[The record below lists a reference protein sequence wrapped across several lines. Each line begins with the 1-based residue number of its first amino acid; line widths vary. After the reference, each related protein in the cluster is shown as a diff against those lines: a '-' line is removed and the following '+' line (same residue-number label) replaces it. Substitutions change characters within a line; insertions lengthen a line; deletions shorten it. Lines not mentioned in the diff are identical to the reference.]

1 MNLIKDTM
9 DLYKNSYL
17 LTIMNITYHNYNY
30 LLCLI
35 YLFWYLYN
43 ISNIHKF
50 TNENYVN
57 NYLIFYSFYK
67 INYFVKNMCYN
78 ITQLGVQFKT
88 YYTHIIIDIMFSI
101 IYIGIFIFDFKNN
114 NNIYI
119 IQYWIFYSI
128 LINVFIFIYGTLYL
142 IIKMDFRN
150 NTIDMIDFTA

>member
-1 MNLIKDTM
+1 MNLIKDTV

-17 LTIMNITYHNYNY
+17 LTIMNITYHYYNY

-43 ISNIHKF
+43 IINIHKF

-78 ITQLGVQFKT
+78 ITQLGLQFKT
-88 YYTHIIIDIMFSI
+88 HYTHIIIDIMFSI
-101 IYIGIFIFDFKNN
+101 IYICIFIFDFKNN
-114 NNIYI
+114 NNIYT

-128 LINVFIFIYGTLYL
+128 LINVFIFTYGTLYL
-142 IIKMDFRN
+142 IIKMDFHN